1 MQASGVD
8 QAGVAMSKHEIAAP
22 SNAVIAQRLEAT
34 ARLLDDQAAN
44 LFRVR
49 AYRQAAATVERLGE
63 PAATLCAREGV
74 EGLTALPGIG
84 PSLARAI
91 HIMVR
96 TGQFPMLE
104 RLRGEHDAEAL
115 LASMPGIGPVL
126 AERLHHQLG
135 IETLEA
141 LEIAAH
147 SGRLTKVPGIGAKRL
162 TGIIDAL
169 AGRLGRLVTRRPAR
183 WDPPVADLLWIDLDY
198 RREAGLGRL
207 PRIAPRRF
215 NPRKA
220 RWLPVLHT
228 SHGGRHYTAMY
239 SNTPRAH
246 RLHRTKD
253 WVVIYYDGHD
263 GDGQATVV
271 TEYQGSMKGHRVVRG
286 RELETWHHYHGNF
299 PQATA

>member
-1 MQASGVD
+1 
-8 QAGVAMSKHEIAAP
+8 MSKRQVVPP
-22 SNAVIAQRLEAT
+22 SNAVIARQLEEV
-34 ARLLDDQAAN
+34 ARLLEEQAAN
-44 LFRVR
+44 PFRVR

-63 PAATLCAREGV
+63 PAATLCVREGP
-74 EGLTALPGIG
+74 EGLMALPGIG
-84 PSLARAI
+84 PSLARAV
-91 HIMVR
+91 HIMAR
-96 TGQFPMLE
+96 TGHFPMLE
-104 RLRGEHDAEAL
+104 RLQGEHDAEAL

-147 SGRLTKVPGIGAKRL
+147 VKRVAGI
-162 TGIIDAL
+162 TDAL
-169 AGRLGRLVTRRPAR
+169 AGRLGRLIARHPAT
-183 WDPPVADLLWIDLDY
+183 WDPPVSDLLWIDRDY
-198 RREAGLGRL
+198 RREATLSRL

-220 RWLPVLHT
+220 RWLSVLHT
-228 SHGGRHYTAMY
+228 SRGGRHYTAMY

-253 WVVIYYDGHD
+253 WVVIYYDGRD

-271 TEYQGSMKGHRVVRG
+271 TEYQGSMKGQRVVRG
-286 RELETWHHYHGNF
+286 RELETWQHYHEHF
-299 PQATA
+299 PQASA

>member
-1 MQASGVD
+1 
-8 QAGVAMSKHEIAAP
+8 MSKRQVVPP
-22 SNAVIAQRLEAT
+22 SNAVIARQLEEV
-34 ARLLDDQAAN
+34 ARLFEEQAAN
-44 LFRVR
+44 PFRVR
-49 AYRQAAATVERLGE
+49 AYRQAAFTVERLGE
-63 PAATLCAREGV
+63 PAATLCAREGP

-91 HIMVR
+91 HVIVS
-96 TGQFPMLE
+96 TGHFPMLE
-104 RLRGEHDAEAL
+104 RLQGEHDAEAL
-115 LASMPGIGPVL
+115 LASVPGIGPVL

-147 SGRLTKVPGIGAKRL
+147 SGRLIKMPGIRAKRVA
-162 TGIIDAL
+162 GIVDAL
-169 AGRLGRLVTRRPAR
+169 AGRLGRLVTRHLAT
-183 WDPPVADLLWIDLDY
+183 WDPPVSDLLWIDRDY
-198 RREAGLGRL
+198 RREANLSRL

-215 NPRKA
+215 NPRQT

-228 SHGGRHYTAMY
+228 SRGGRHYTAMH

-253 WVVIYYDGHD
+253 WVVIYYDGPD

-271 TEYQGSMKGHRVVRG
+271 TEYQGSMKGQRVVRG
-286 RELETWHHYHGNF
+286 RELETWQHYHGHF
-299 PQATA
+299 PQASA